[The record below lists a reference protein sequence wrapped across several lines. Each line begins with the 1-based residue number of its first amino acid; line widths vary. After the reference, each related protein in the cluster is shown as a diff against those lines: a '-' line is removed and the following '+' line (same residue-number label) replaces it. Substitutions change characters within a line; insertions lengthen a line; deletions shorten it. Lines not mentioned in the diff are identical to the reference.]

1 VLVLRGEA
9 GIGKSAL
16 LEHVATQAEGCRVLA
31 GAGVQADTELAF
43 ATLHQVLTPL
53 LGGAD
58 RLPAPQRDAV
68 KVEFGLLAAP
78 PPDRFLVALAV
89 LNLLSDAASEQ
100 PILCLIDGHAADF
113 RRQSGRL
120 QPNLASRV

>member
-1 VLVLRGEA
+1 VLVLCGEA

-68 KVEFGLLAAP
+68 KVAFGLLAA